1 MKWYAVKTKP
11 RQETLADL
19 NLQRLGVETFFP
31 QLEQNKLIRR
41 KRQTVIGPLFP
52 GYLFAKLDLDAHYRA
67 ATYARGV
74 QKVVAFG
81 STPAVVEE
89 EIIDALKSRL
99 HDGCV
104 FLPPQKFSP
113 GQAVRIQEG
122 PLGGLDAIFEREM
135 SDHRRVALL
144 LQTLSFR
151 ARVIVDMEQVANL

>member
-11 RQETLADL
+11 HQEPLADL

-31 QLEQNKLIRR
+31 RLEQNKLIRR

-52 GYLFAKLDLDAHYRA
+52 GYLFARLDLDVHYRA
-67 ATYARGV
+67 VTYARGV
-74 QKVVAFG
+74 QRVVAFG
-81 STPAVVEE
+81 STPAIVEE
-89 EIIDALKSRL
+89 EIIEALKSRL

-104 FLPPQKFSP
+104 LVPQQKFSP
-113 GQAVRIQEG
+113 GQVVRIQEG